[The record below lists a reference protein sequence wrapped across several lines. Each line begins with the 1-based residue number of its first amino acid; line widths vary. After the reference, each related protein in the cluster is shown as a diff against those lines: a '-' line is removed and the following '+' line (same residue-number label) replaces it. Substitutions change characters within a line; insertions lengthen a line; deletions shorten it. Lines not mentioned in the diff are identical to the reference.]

1 MIKRAAVLLCFIALV
16 CGLVPNVGT
25 RATGYAAP
33 ALFGR
38 LNHSY
43 QPEDGKIF
51 IMVIGTDARSGI
63 YTSALADAIHIVGVN
78 TDKMRAGILN
88 FPRDSYVSIPGYHTA
103 KINEAILGGPQRM
116 AQTLENLT
124 GIQLDYWVVT
134 GFDGFTGMI
143 DELGA
148 VRMHIPQD
156 IHDPSGSGSNL
167 RKGTQN
173 LAPLSALSY
182 VRDRHSFSGGDFARS
197 DHQGDFMKALL
208 GKLNRQVDSDPAM
221 LLKWITSA
229 REHTDFDLPA
239 EEMFRL
245 GVLASQMKPKDV
257 GNVTVPGSTGMA
269 GSASVVHIGS
279 GAAAIYQRFR
289 ANGYL

>member
-1 MIKRAAVLLCFIALV
+1 MIKRFAVLLCLIALV
-16 CGLVPNVGT
+16 CGLVPLIGT
-25 RATGYAAP
+25 PAGHAAP

-38 LNHSY
+38 FEHSY

-51 IMVIGTDARSGI
+51 IMVIGTDARNGI
-63 YTSALADAIHIVGVN
+63 YTNALADAIHIVGVN

-88 FPRDSYVSIPGYHTA
+88 FPRDSYVSIPGYRTA

-134 GFDGFTGMI
+134 GFDGFTAMI
-143 DELGA
+143 EDLGA
-148 VRMHIPQD
+148 VRMNIPQD
-156 IHDPSGSGSNL
+156 MYDPSGSGSNL
-167 RKGTQN
+167 KKGTQN

-208 GKLNRQVDSDPAM
+208 GKLHRQVDNDPAM
-221 LLKWITSA
+221 LLRWISTA
-229 REHTDFDLPA
+229 REHTDLDLPVDVIY
-239 EEMFRL
+239 RL
-245 GVLASQMKPKDV
+245 GILATQIKPKDV
-257 GNVTVPGSTGMA
+257 GNVTLPGSTGSA
-269 GSASVVHIGS
+269 GGASVVYIGG
-279 GAAAIYQRFR
+279 GAPSIYQRFR

>member
-1 MIKRAAVLLCFIALV
+1 MIKRALVLLAFIALV
-16 CGLVPNVGT
+16 CGIVPNVGT
-25 RATGYAAP
+25 PATGYAAP

-63 YTSALADAIHIVGVN
+63 YTNALADAIHIVGVN

-88 FPRDSYVSIPGYHTA
+88 FPRDSYVSIPGYRSA
-103 KINEAILGGPQRM
+103 KINEAILGGPERM
-116 AQTLENLT
+116 AQTLENIT
-124 GIQLDYWVVT
+124 GIELDYWVVT
-134 GFDGFTGMI
+134 GFDGFTAMV

-148 VRMHIPQD
+148 VRMHIPTRVY
-156 IHDPSGSGSNL
+156 DPSGSGADL
-167 RKGTQN
+167 HPGTHN
-173 LAPLSALSY
+173 LAPLSALAY
-182 VRDRHSFSGGDFARS
+182 VRTRHSFSSGDFART

-229 REHTDFDLPA
+229 REHTDLDLPVD
-239 EEMFRL
+239 EIFRL

-279 GAAAIYQRFR
+279 GAASIYQRFR

>member
-1 MIKRAAVLLCFIALV
+1 MIKRFAVLLCLIALV
-16 CGLVPNVGT
+16 CGLVPYLGT
-25 RATGYAAP
+25 PAGYAAP

-51 IMVIGTDARSGI
+51 IMVIGTDARDGI
-63 YTSALADAIHIVGVN
+63 YSNALADAIHIVGVN

-88 FPRDSYVSIPGYHTA
+88 FPRDSYVSIPGYRTA

-134 GFDGFTGMI
+134 GFDGFTGI
-143 DELGA
+143 IEDIGA
-148 VRMHIPQD
+148 VRMYIPQT
-156 IHDPSGSGSNL
+156 IYDPSGSGSNL
-167 RKGTQN
+167 KKGTHN

-182 VRDRHSFSGGDFARS
+182 VRDRHSFGGGDFARS
-197 DHQGDFMKALL
+197 HHQGDFMRALL
-208 GKLNRQVDSDPAM
+208 GKLHRQVAVDPSM
-221 LLKWITSA
+221 LLRWISTA
-229 REHTDFDLPA
+229 REHTDLDLPA
-239 EEMFRL
+239 DEIYRL
-245 GVLASQMKPKDV
+245 GILSTQIKPKDV
-257 GNVTVPGSTGMA
+257 GNVTVPGSTGSA
-269 GSASVVHIGS
+269 GGASVVYIGG
-279 GAAAIYQRFR
+279 GASSIYQRFR